1 MSNLLKDDP
10 TPLDFE
16 VGPIRPPSEA
26 RSLLVRVSRNCPW
39 NKCTFCPVYKKRK
52 FSRRPVDDV
61 EGDIEAMGRV
71 RDRLIEVS
79 AERGHGGTMTQQVIH
94 RVMQE
99 APLHAGI
106 GQVALFLSAGGKTV
120 FLQDANSLLLK
131 PPDLARVV
139 RKIKEVFPDVERI
152 TSYAR
157 SQTLAR
163 TPVEGLTE
171 VYEAGLN
178 RIHVGLETGSD
189 TLLARVRKGCTKDQH
204 IRGGRNVIDAGIEL
218 SEYVMPGLGG
228 VALWEDH
235 ADETA
240 DALNQIDPHFIRLRS
255 LGLRSGTGLRADFD
269 AAGFDPL
276 DEDGVVREIRRLI
289 SGLEGLRSRVV
300 SDHILNLLEEVEG
313 DLPGDKQ
320 RLLDVLDEY
329 LGLPEEDRVMFQLG
343 RRLGAL
349 RSVRELDAPRT
360 RKQLAPVVAEALGH
374 PGGPAALLRELITRF
389 I

>member
-1 MSNLLKDDP
+1 MSNLLKDEP
-10 TPLDFE
+10 SPLDFE

-52 FSRRPVDDV
+52 FSRRPTEDV
-61 EGDIEAMGRV
+61 EADIEAMGRV
-71 RDRLIEVS
+71 RDRLLAVS
-79 AERGHGGTMTQQVIH
+79 EELGQGGRMTQQVIH

-106 GQVALFLSAGGKTV
+106 GQVALFLSSGGNTA

-139 RKIKEVFPDVERI
+139 RKIGEVFPDVERI

-163 TPVEGLTE
+163 TPVEGLSE
-171 VYEAGLN
+171 LLEAGLN

-189 TLLARVRKGCTKDQH
+189 TLLKRVRKGCTKDQH
-204 IRGGRNVIDAGIEL
+204 IRGGRNVIDAGIQL

-228 VALWEDH
+228 VDLSGEH

-255 LGLRSGTGLRADFD
+255 LGLRSGTGLREEFD
-269 AAGFDPL
+269 AAGFEPL
-276 DEDGVVREIRRLI
+276 DEDGVAHEIRRFIDGL
-289 SGLEGLRSRVV
+289 SGVRSQVV

-313 DLPGDKQ
+313 KLPEDKEQ
-320 RLLDVLDEY
+320 MLAVLDGY
-329 LGLPEEDRVMFQLG
+329 LELSDTDRVMFQLG
-343 RRLGAL
+343 RRMGAL
-349 RSVRELDAPRT
+349 RSVTELAEPRV
-360 RKQLAPVVAEALGH
+360 RAQLAPVVQQALAH
-374 PGGPAALLRELITRF
+374 PGGPMALIRELITRF

>member
-52 FSRRPVDDV
+52 FSRRPVEDV
-61 EGDIEAMGRV
+61 EADIEAMGRV
-71 RDRLIEVS
+71 RDRLLGVA
-79 AERGHGGTMTQQVIH
+79 AEISQPGAMTQQVIH
-94 RVMQE
+94 RVMNE

-106 GQVALFLSAGGKTV
+106 GQVALFLASGGKTV

-139 RKIKEVFPDVERI
+139 RKIKQVFPDVERI

-171 VYEAGLN
+171 LLEAGLN

-189 TLLARVRKGCTKDQH
+189 TLLLRVRKGCTKDQH
-204 IRGGRNVIDAGIEL
+204 IRGGRNVIDAGIQL

-228 VALWEDH
+228 ADLWEEH

-255 LGLRSGTGLRADFD
+255 LGLRSGTGLREEFD

-276 DEDGVVREIRRLI
+276 DDDGVVREIRRFI
-289 SGLEGLRSRVV
+289 RGLEGVRSRVV

-313 DLPGDKQ
+313 ELPGDKQ
-320 RLLDVLDEY
+320 RILDVLDGY
-329 LGLPEEDRVMFQLG
+329 LGLPDEDRLMFQLG
-343 RRLGAL
+343 RRMGAL
-349 RSVRELDAPRT
+349 RSVQELDAPRI
-360 RKQLAPVVAEALGH
+360 RQQLAPVVEQALAH
-374 PGGPAALLRELITRF
+374 PDGPTALIRELITRF

>member
-1 MSNLLKDDP
+1 MSNLLRDDP
-10 TPLDFE
+10 TGLDFE

-52 FSRRPVDDV
+52 FSRRPVEDV
-61 EGDIEAMGRV
+61 EADIEAMGRV
-71 RDRLIEVS
+71 RDRLLEIS
-79 AERGHGGTMTQQVIH
+79 AELGQGERMTQQVIH

-131 PPDLARVV
+131 PPDLGRVV
-139 RKIKEVFPDVERI
+139 RKVTEVFPDVERI

-163 TPVEGLTE
+163 TSVEGLGE
-171 VYEAGLN
+171 LLEAGLN

-189 TLLARVRKGCTKDQH
+189 TLLKRVRKGCTKDQH
-204 IRGGRNVIDAGIEL
+204 IQGGRNVIDAGIEL

-228 VALWEDH
+228 VALWEEH

-255 LGLRSGTGLRADFD
+255 LGLRSGTGLRAEFD
-269 AAGFDPL
+269 AAGFEPL
-276 DEDGVVREIRRLI
+276 DDDGVVREIRRLVA
-289 SGLEGLRSRVV
+289 GLESIRSRVV

-313 DLPGDKQ
+313 EVPDDKQ
-320 RLLDVLDEY
+320 RLLDVLDGY
-329 LGLPEEDRVMFQLG
+329 LGLPEEDRVMFQIG
-343 RRLGAL
+343 RRMGAL
-349 RSVRELDAPRT
+349 RSVAELNAPGIRQ
-360 RKQLAPVVAEALGH
+360 QLAPMVERARAY
-374 PGGPAALLRELITRF
+374 PGGPSALIRELITRF